1 MYIRLLNIPRNIHY
15 IFEFL
20 LLAASFILFSSKI
33 SILPWYIPLT
43 TYVLLYIL
51 ILIILQFILFLCT
64 WYIYEKKARF
74 KSLFNTCSS
83 HLILLLIMFCL
94 CIFSINLFNIFAVI
108 TCIGIIVLMIYT
120 YTNYS
125 TKNFP

>member
-1 MYIRLLNIPRNIHY
+1 MYTRLLITLKNIHY

-20 LLAASFILFSSKI
+20 LLAISFILFSSKI

-51 ILIILQFILFLCT
+51 ILIILQFMLFLYT
-64 WYIYEKKARF
+64 WYIYEKKARLKFLF
-74 KSLFNTCSS
+74 KTCFS
-83 HLILLLIMFCL
+83 HLLLLLLMFCL
-94 CIFSINLFNIFAVI
+94 CIFSINWFNIFTVI
-108 TCIGIIVLMIYT
+108 ACIGIIILIIYT

-125 TKNFP
+125 TNT

>member
-1 MYIRLLNIPRNIHY
+1 MYTRLLITLKNIHY

-20 LLAASFILFSSKI
+20 LLAISFILFSSKI

-51 ILIILQFILFLCT
+51 ILIILQFMLFLYT
-64 WYIYEKKARF
+64 WYIYEKKARLKFLF
-74 KSLFNTCSS
+74 KTCFS
-83 HLILLLIMFCL
+83 HLLLLLLMFCL
-94 CIFSINLFNIFAVI
+94 CIFSINWFNIFTVI
-108 TCIGIIVLMIYT
+108 TCIGIIILIIYT

-125 TKNFP
+125 TNT